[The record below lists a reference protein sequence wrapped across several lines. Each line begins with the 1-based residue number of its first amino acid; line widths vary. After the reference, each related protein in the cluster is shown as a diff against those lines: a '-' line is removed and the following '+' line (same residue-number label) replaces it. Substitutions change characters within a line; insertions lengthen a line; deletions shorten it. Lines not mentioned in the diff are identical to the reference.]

1 MNNRFTASHG
11 IREIYVDPFEMAWSK
26 FDSCLFDRKKE
37 LPLFQLVLDL
47 ASLLYKYNRELMRE
61 NIWNKM
67 LILDLNNI
75 IKEIV
80 FSFEKI
86 VDLSDD
92 LFCTGDLR
100 TKQDCIVAFD
110 QFMNNEPFDFFD
122 SLGEIREIMD
132 FIDIELKN
140 FKKLL
145 NDLLSICPYFFKNSR
160 NVNVSEEIM
169 KDFLFQLKNQYVV
182 KKFFI
187 NKKFFIIKN
196 FL

>member
-1 MNNRFTASHG
+1 M
-11 IREIYVDPFEMAWSK
+11 D
-26 FDSCLFDRKKE
+26 
-37 LPLFQLVLDL
+37 
-47 ASLLYKYNRELMRE
+47 
-61 NIWNKM
+61 
-67 LILDLNNI
+67 
-75 IKEIV
+75 
-80 FSFEKI
+80 
-86 VDLSDD
+86 
-92 LFCTGDLR
+92 
-100 TKQDCIVAFD
+100 
-110 QFMNNEPFDFFD
+110 NEPFDFFD

>member
-1 MNNRFTASHG
+1 MSQKTKSQLTETAQN
-11 IREIYVDPFEMAWSK
+11 
-26 FDSCLFDRKKE
+26 LFY
-37 LPLFQLVLDL
+37 
-47 ASLLYKYNRELMRE
+47 LLEQFAKL
-61 NIWNKM
+61 K
-67 LILDLNNI
+67 L
-75 IKEIV
+75 KIV

-100 TKQDCIVAFD
+100 TKQDCIDAFD

-145 NDLLSICPYFFKNSR
+145 TDLLTICPYFIKNGR
-160 NVNVSEEIM
+160 NKNVSEEMM
-169 KDFLFQLKNQYVV
+169 KDFLFQLRNR
-182 KKFFI
+182 
-187 NKKFFIIKN
+187 
-196 FL
+196 

>member
-1 MNNRFTASHG
+1 MILEKSMLISSKWHG
-11 IREIYVDPFEMAWSK
+11 LSLILA
-26 FDSCLFDRKKE
+26 CLTKKE
-37 LPLFQLVLDL
+37 LPLFQFVLDS

-61 NIWNKM
+61 NIWTRT
-67 LILDLNNI
+67 LILDLNKI

-86 VDLSDD
+86 VDLSDH
-92 LFCTGDLR
+92 LFYTGDLR
-100 TKQDCIVAFD
+100 NKQVCIDAFD

-145 NDLLSICPYFFKNSR
+145 TDLITICPYFIKNGG
-160 NVNVSEEIM
+160 NKNVSEEMM
-169 KDFLFQLKNQYVV
+169 KYFLFQLRNW
-182 KKFFI
+182 
-187 NKKFFIIKN
+187 
-196 FL
+196 

>member
-1 MNNRFTASHG
+1 MSQKTKSQLTETAQN
-11 IREIYVDPFEMAWSK
+11 
-26 FDSCLFDRKKE
+26 LFY
-37 LPLFQLVLDL
+37 
-47 ASLLYKYNRELMRE
+47 LLEQFAKL
-61 NIWNKM
+61 K
-67 LILDLNNI
+67 L
-75 IKEIV
+75 KIV

-100 TKQDCIVAFD
+100 TKQDCILTFD

-145 NDLLSICPYFFKNSR
+145 TDLLTICPYFIKNGR
-160 NVNVSEEIM
+160 NKNVSEEMM
-169 KDFLFQLKNQYVV
+169 KDFLFQLRNR
-182 KKFFI
+182 
-187 NKKFFIIKN
+187 
-196 FL
+196 

>member
-1 MNNRFTASHG
+1 MNSRFIASHG
-11 IREIYVDPFEMAWSK
+11 IGEIYAVPFEMAWSK
-26 FDSCLFDRKKE
+26 SDSSLFNKKKE
-37 LPLFQLVLDL
+37 LPLFQFVLDL

-61 NIWNKM
+61 NIWTRT
-67 LILDLNNI
+67 LILDLNKI
-75 IKEIV
+75 IIA

-100 TKQDCIVAFD
+100 TKQDCIDAFD
-110 QFMNNEPFDFFD
+110 QFMNNEPFDFFN

-145 NDLLSICPYFFKNSR
+145 TDLLTICH
-160 NVNVSEEIM
+160 I
-169 KDFLFQLKNQYVV
+169 LLK
-182 KKFFI
+182 
-187 NKKFFIIKN
+187 
-196 FL
+196 

>member
-1 MNNRFTASHG
+1 
-11 IREIYVDPFEMAWSK
+11 
-26 FDSCLFDRKKE
+26 
-37 LPLFQLVLDL
+37 
-47 ASLLYKYNRELMRE
+47 
-61 NIWNKM
+61 M
-67 LILDLNNI
+67 LILDLNNF

-92 LFCTGDLR
+92 LFCTGDLH

-132 FIDIELKN
+132 FIDKELKN

-145 NDLLSICPYFFKNSR
+145 TDLLTICPYFIKNGR
-160 NVNVSEEIM
+160 NKNVSEEMM
-169 KDFLFQLKNQYVV
+169 KKFLFQLRNRQVLE
-182 KKFFI
+182 
-187 NKKFFIIKN
+187 N
-196 FL
+196 FLK

>member
-1 MNNRFTASHG
+1 MSQKTKSQLTETAQN
-11 IREIYVDPFEMAWSK
+11 
-26 FDSCLFDRKKE
+26 LFY
-37 LPLFQLVLDL
+37 
-47 ASLLYKYNRELMRE
+47 LLEQFAK
-61 NIWNKM
+61 
-67 LILDLNNI
+67 
-75 IKEIV
+75 IKLKIV

-100 TKQDCIVAFD
+100 TKQDCIDAFD

-145 NDLLSICPYFFKNSR
+145 TDLLTICPYFIKNGR
-160 NVNVSEEIM
+160 NKNVSEEMM
-169 KDFLFQLKNQYVV
+169 KDFLFQLRNR
-182 KKFFI
+182 
-187 NKKFFIIKN
+187 
-196 FL
+196 

>member
-47 ASLLYKYNRELMRE
+47 ASLLYRYKRDLMRE
-61 NIWNKM
+61 NIWSRI
-67 LILDLNNI
+67 LILDLKNI

-86 VDLSDD
+86 VDLSDN
-92 LFCTGDLR
+92 LFCTGDLH
-100 TKQDCIVAFD
+100 TEQDCIDAFE

-122 SLGEIREIMD
+122 SVGEIREIMD
-132 FIDIELKN
+132 FIDKELKN
-140 FKKLL
+140 FKELL
-145 NDLLSICPYFFKNSR
+145 TDLLIICPYFIKNDR
-160 NVNVSEEIM
+160 NKNVSEEIM
-169 KDFLFQLKNQYVV
+169 KDFLFQIRNR
-182 KKFFI
+182 
-187 NKKFFIIKN
+187 
-196 FL
+196 

>member
-1 MNNRFTASHG
+1 MSQKTKSQLTETAQN
-11 IREIYVDPFEMAWSK
+11 
-26 FDSCLFDRKKE
+26 LFY
-37 LPLFQLVLDL
+37 
-47 ASLLYKYNRELMRE
+47 LLEQFAKL
-61 NIWNKM
+61 K
-67 LILDLNNI
+67 L
-75 IKEIV
+75 KIV

-100 TKQDCIVAFD
+100 TKQDCIDAFD

-145 NDLLSICPYFFKNSR
+145 TDLLTICPYFIKNGR
-160 NVNVSEEIM
+160 NKNVSEEMM
-169 KDFLFQLKNQYVV
+169 KDFLFQLTNR
-182 KKFFI
+182 
-187 NKKFFIIKN
+187 
-196 FL
+196 